1 MDTSKRIVIRMLLL
15 VMTVA
20 LFSFDL
26 PTGWFIAGSEPKSYD
41 MGVDKGAG
49 KDGKNAATIKSI
61 AADIKGFGTLMQDFP
76 PDNFLGKRIRMS
88 GFVKTKDVTGWSG
101 LWLRIDQKGSREPL
115 GFDNMHDGKIDR
127 SIKGTTKWKKYDIML
142 DVPSEA
148 SNIAF
153 GALLVARDRLG
164 LTI

>member
-101 LWLRIDQKGSREPL
+101 LWLRIDQKRSREHP
-115 GFDNMHDGKIDR
+115 
-127 SIKGTTKWKKYDIML
+127 
-142 DVPSEA
+142 
-148 SNIAF
+148 
-153 GALLVARDRLG
+153 
-164 LTI
+164 